1 MPNRLVSEFSPYL
14 LQHAKNP
21 VDWYSWGEAAF
32 IKARDETKPIF
43 LSIGYSTCHWCHVM
57 EEESFKNHDVA
68 DLLNKHFVSVKVD
81 REERPDVDRVYMS
94 FVQAMTG
101 SGGWPMSVWLTWD
114 LKPFFGGTYFPPTSR
129 LGSPGFTEI
138 LKEVVRLWNEDR
150 LKLIGSADTMLD
162 RLRQL
167 NDANSKNEDD
177 QVGTVADVEVL
188 SDGVEQFIQ
197 AFDSANGGFGSA
209 PKFPRPAELFFL
221 LREYARVGNQQ
232 FLDMVVHT
240 LNAMSHGGMRDHLGG
255 GFHRYSVD
263 AEWRMPHFEKML
275 YDQAQLVLAYLEA
288 GQATCMPR
296 FLDIAAEVLGY
307 VSRELVGS
315 EGEFF
320 SAEDADSLPPDRAQ
334 TASSVVSKKEG
345 EFYVW
350 TSQEID
356 LLLGTDAQIFKF
368 RYGIEPAS
376 NVLHDQVENFQA
388 KNQLYEART
397 ITEASQTV
405 GCSEKEAIDILS
417 RSRQKLLETRSRR
430 PRPHLDDKTLT
441 AWNGLMIASYAR
453 AAHVFEGEPFGR
465 VALQC
470 AQRATKFIKQRLW
483 DADNLTLWR
492 RSREGQ
498 VAIHGYAEDYAYLIW
513 GLLELFQVD
522 GEASWLDWAW
532 KLQVRQDELFWDA
545 CDGGWFSTTGL
556 DTSVLLRIKEDYDG
570 AELSAGSVSVLNLQ
584 AFFRLTGDQKIKTRL
599 VQALAR
605 FGSSL
610 GKNARRLPMMA
621 AALSSHYSRT
631 SQIVVVGKNNDQA
644 TRALWRCVARH
655 YLPFAVRVNVDPSDR
670 QKILFKYLPFVE
682 SMQMIHGK
690 STAYVCSDFTC
701 KKPVTD
707 VSSLN
712 VQLKECGAMS

>member
-1 MPNRLVSEFSPYL
+1 MPNRLASEFSPYL

-21 VDWYSWGEAAF
+21 VDWYAWGEEAF

-57 EEESFKNHDVA
+57 EEESFKNNDVA
-68 DLLNKHFVSVKVD
+68 DLLNKHFVSIKVD

-129 LGSPGFTEI
+129 LGRPGFTEI

-150 LKLIGSADTMLD
+150 SKLVGSADTMLD

-167 NDANSKNEDD
+167 NGANPKNEDE
-177 QVGTVADVEVL
+177 QVGVVADVEVL

-197 AFDSANGGFGSA
+197 AFDSTNGGFGSA

-221 LREYARVGNQQ
+221 LREYARAGNQQ
-232 FLDMVVHT
+232 SLDMVVHT
-240 LNAMSHGGMRDHLGG
+240 LHAMSQGGMRDHLGG

-275 YDQAQLVLAYLEA
+275 YDQAQLALAYLEA
-288 GQATCMPR
+288 GQAMCMPR
-296 FLDIAAEVLGY
+296 FLEIAAEVLGY

-320 SAEDADSLPPDRAQ
+320 SAEDADSLPSDREQ
-334 TASSVVSKKEG
+334 TVSSVVSKKEG

-356 LLLGTDAQIFKF
+356 LLLGADAKIFKF
-368 RYGIEPAS
+368 RYGIESAS
-376 NVLHDQVENFQA
+376 NVLHDQAENFQA
-388 KNQLYEART
+388 KHHLYEART
-397 ITEASQTV
+397 ITEASQVV

-470 AQRATKFIKQRLW
+470 AQRAAKFIKQRLW

-492 RSREGQ
+492 RFREGQ

-522 GEASWLDWAW
+522 GEAFWLDWAW

-556 DTSVLLRIKEDYDG
+556 DASVLLRIKEDYDG
-570 AELSAGSVSVLNLQ
+570 AELSSGSVSVLNLQ
-584 AFFRLTGDQKIKTRL
+584 TFFHLTGNQKTKTRL

-610 GKNARRLPMMA
+610 GKDARRVPMMA

-631 SQIVVVGKNNDQA
+631 SQIVVVGKSDDQG

-655 YLPFAVRVNVDPSDR
+655 YLPFAVRVSVDPSN
-670 QKILFKYLPFVE
+670 QQQILLKHLPFVE

-690 STAYVCSDFTC
+690 PTAYVCSDFTC

-707 VSSLN
+707 VSALN
-712 VQLKECGAMS
+712 VQLKECGAMR